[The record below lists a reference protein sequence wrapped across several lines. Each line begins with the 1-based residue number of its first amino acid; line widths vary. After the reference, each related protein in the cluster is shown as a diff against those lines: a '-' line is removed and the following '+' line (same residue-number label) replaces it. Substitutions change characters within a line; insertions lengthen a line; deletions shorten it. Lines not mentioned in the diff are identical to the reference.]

1 MLPKID
7 EIDQGDS
14 RQIAKVLERRLA
26 MVEEKSSQ
34 LQALYEEHIPIVSRA
49 ALNIMLGTLEHCK
62 TEFAWLKR
70 PA

>member
-1 MLPKID
+1 
-7 EIDQGDS
+7 
-14 RQIAKVLERRLA
+14 